1 LEQVMRIRMVRW
13 QRAFTLIEMLIVIVI
28 AGVVLALAVPSFR
41 QFVLTQRLKS
51 INSQLVTDLQ
61 LARSEA
67 TSRNAYV
74 RFSHN
79 SNAQFTC
86 YTIYTFTSN
95 ESRCD
100 CLESP
105 ACTVA
110 GAVDVRSVQVRRDL
124 GVAIELPSGQVTD
137 FDFDPATGGI
147 RAIPTDRGTPALP
160 FFELQSK
167 VDDSRT
173 FKTTVGQSGR
183 LSVCTPTGSA
193 LGGPTC

>member
-1 LEQVMRIRMVRW
+1 MCLRAVRA

-28 AGVVLALAVPSFR
+28 AGVILALAAPSFR
-41 QFVLTQRLKS
+41 EFILKQRLRS

-67 TSRNAYV
+67 VSRNAYV
-74 RFSHN
+74 RFSYN
-79 SNAQFTC
+79 SDAQVTC

-95 ESRCD
+95 DSRCD
-100 CLESP
+100 CRQAP
-105 ACTVA
+105 ACVDPGT
-110 GAVDVRSVQVRRDL
+110 VDVRSVQVQRDL
-124 GVAIELPSGQVTD
+124 GVAIQPPDNQVID

-167 VDDSRT
+167 IDTSRT
-173 FKTTVGQSGR
+173 LKTIVGQSGR
-183 LSVCTPTGSA
+183 LSVCTPTGSL